1 MKKTTLLGF
10 IGASILT
17 YFWYDNN
24 MRTKEKQSLKE
35 KTIEFIFGDQVSDEQ
50 LTRYQQLIDLQI
62 MYVIQVMYDKRF
74 NLFKEVF
81 HDIDESIIDDREAV
95 LLMFREQMTV
105 TRELIE
111 TNTSEVYDRI
121 KDVEWF
127 IGNGFIRLRK
137 NEEPV
142 TMLNALNYIKK
153 VVNE

>member
-62 MYVIQVMYDKRF
+62 MYVIQVMYDQRF
-74 NLFKEVF
+74 KLFKEVF
-81 HDIDESIIDDREAV
+81 HDIDESIIENREAV